1 MTGLIEWSHKNIKFN
16 YLIYP
21 VDKKNFASRK
31 IPEKNG
37 GKLWKKKRQKVWLAM
52 SWMNMYIGYIQKK

>member
-21 VDKKNFASRK
+21 VDKKNIASRK

-37 GKLWKKKRQKVWLAM
+37 GKIMEEKKTKGMAGNELDEYVYWIYSK
-52 SWMNMYIGYIQKK
+52 